1 MNAMNFSRDIN
12 SGEKLA
18 MGMFELNAD
27 ELALVS
33 GGDVMEDLTSGAAAV
48 GGGMSA
54 VGGGIAME
62 AGVAAGLVIG
72 GGALAIAGGV
82 GLIAYGAYQALHGK

>member
-1 MNAMNFSRDIN
+1 
-12 SGEKLA
+12 
-18 MGMFELNAD
+18 
-27 ELALVS
+27 
-33 GGDVMEDLTSGAAAV
+33 
-48 GGGMSA
+48 